1 MKGRPICAMT
11 HPWTGRRAFFPETGA
26 TPQDDTAASGARRRS
41 GILRGGAHAFF
52 FRPPAMY
59 GIAKQTGIR

>member
-11 HPWTGRRAFFPETGA
+11 HPWTGRKAFFLKTEQPGLRMIRL
-26 TPQDDTAASGARRRS
+26 PQAPGGVQEYS
-41 GILRGGAHAFF
+41 GGAHAFF

>member
-1 MKGRPICAMT
+1 MKGRPIGAMT
-11 HPWTGRRAFFPETGA
+11 HPWTGRRAFFPEDGA
-26 TPQDDTAASGARRRS
+26 AGLQDDTAASGAGGVQEYS
-41 GILRGGAHAFF
+41 GGAHAFF